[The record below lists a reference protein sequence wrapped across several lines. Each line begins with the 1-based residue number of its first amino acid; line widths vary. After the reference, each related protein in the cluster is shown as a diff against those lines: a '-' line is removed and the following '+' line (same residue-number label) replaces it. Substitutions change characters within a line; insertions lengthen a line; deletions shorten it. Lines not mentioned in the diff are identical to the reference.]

1 MKVKI
6 SFCVF
11 FILSAYMRK
20 FWYWCFWLETKEIL
34 IFIDMLITI
43 YSLVTIDLIN
53 VFYTWLIIGD
63 LINIYWPSLPS
74 TDFDFLWWWDE
85 IFEHMWRYRIF
96 YWDTYLVPEM
106 SIDRF
111 PLEHGKKG
119 KNLYKK
125 WKNIHTYS
133 AYDGKSS
140 KKMKGGSRRSVSLKK
155 FLYKQRGRKKSSQQ
169 VLNRR
174 QEAFRDHTDS
184 HFAHPW
190 RNGKIDRPL
199 SNF

>member
-1 MKVKI
+1 MLLSRIVSLKI
-6 SFCVF
+6 KTKLAGPPVYYTGSNVPSRVPKFC
-11 FILSAYMRK
+11 
-20 FWYWCFWLETKEIL
+20 YWCFWLETKEIL

-155 FLYKQRGRKKSSQQ
+155 IS
-169 VLNRR
+169 
-174 QEAFRDHTDS
+174 
-184 HFAHPW
+184 
-190 RNGKIDRPL
+190 I
-199 SNF
+199 